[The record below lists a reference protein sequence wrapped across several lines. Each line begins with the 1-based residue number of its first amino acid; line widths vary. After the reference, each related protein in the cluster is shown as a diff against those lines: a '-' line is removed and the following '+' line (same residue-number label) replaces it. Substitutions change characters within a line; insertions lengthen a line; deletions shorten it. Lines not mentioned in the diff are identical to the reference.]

1 MGGKQRPRA
10 NRQRIR
16 QVLRNSPRN
25 TDTVKGAGTSADF
38 IQDDK

>member
-1 MGGKQRPRA
+1 MGGKQRSRA

-16 QVLRNSPRN
+16 QILRYSPRD
-25 TDTVKGAGTSADF
+25 TDTVKGAGASADF